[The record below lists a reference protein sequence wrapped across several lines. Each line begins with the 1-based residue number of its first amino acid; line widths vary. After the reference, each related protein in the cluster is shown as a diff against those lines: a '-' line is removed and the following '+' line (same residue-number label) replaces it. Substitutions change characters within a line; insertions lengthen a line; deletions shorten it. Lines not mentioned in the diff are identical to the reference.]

1 MEILYII
8 VTDYSM
14 FFWRCS
20 STDRMEVSEASD
32 LGSIPNIA
40 TECFKSCY
48 LLEQVTTF
56 IRLSRLRQPRTKA
69 PLPTYKIFTKK
80 LKHHLHIICGFGNRL
95 ANKTYHFLN
104 FITRKSY
111 LCQMLNS
118 HILLCFFKRIRIA
131 NTK

>member
-14 FFWRCS
+14 VFWRCS

-48 LLEQVTTF
+48 LLEQVN
-56 IRLSRLRQPRTKA
+56 ILYDCQGA
-69 PLPTYKIFTKK
+69 
-80 LKHHLHIICGFGNRL
+80 
-95 ANKTYHFLN
+95 
-104 FITRKSY
+104 KST
-111 LCQMLNS
+111 
-118 HILLCFFKRIRIA
+118 IA
-131 NTK
+131 NV